1 MGPLREFSPRSKS
14 LRRVRPE
21 SDGMGPVNLFL
32 FNPRYVSCTQL
43 PREEGIGPA
52 KELPP
57 RFKYCRVE
65 IESIEGRVPPNRF
78 PFKLKLVSPESPD
91 KSDGMVP
98 VKLFE
103 SNEIAVIVPDEQ
115 LIPAKE
121 EHFLLGTL
129 AQVQEE
135 SITWRFVEVIKA
147 HKVSSSVREVPGEG
161 KRRQRIQHKNIFI
174 WDFLVVEEKAI
185 ALLVDR

>member
-1 MGPLREFSPRSKS
+1 MGPLREFSPRSK
-14 LRRVRPE
+14 LVRRFRPE
-21 SDGMGPVNLFL
+21 SDGMGPVNLFWRKL
-32 FNPRYVSCTQL
+32 RYVSFAQF
-43 PREEGIGPA
+43 PREEGMGPA
-52 KELPP
+52 KELSP

-65 IESIEGRVPPNRF
+65 IESIKGRVPPNWF
-78 PFKLKLVSPESPD
+78 PLKLKLTSPESPD

-103 SNEIAVIVPDEQ
+103 SNEIAVIVEASVEQ
-115 LIPAKE
+115 LIPVQV
-121 EHFLLGTL
+121 HFLLGTL

-161 KRRQRIQHKNIFI
+161 KRR
-174 WDFLVVEEKAI
+174 
-185 ALLVDR
+185 